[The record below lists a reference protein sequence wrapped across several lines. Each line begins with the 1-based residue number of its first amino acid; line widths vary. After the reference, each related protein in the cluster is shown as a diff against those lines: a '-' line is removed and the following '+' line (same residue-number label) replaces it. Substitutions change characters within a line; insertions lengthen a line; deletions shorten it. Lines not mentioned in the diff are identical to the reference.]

1 MDHLRFLDQT
11 ADLGLAFP
19 GSYDPAL
26 VTLSVLIA
34 SLAAYAALGIAPRIS
49 AAEGAAAGRSW
60 LVAGAVAMGIGVWAM
75 HFIGMLAFRL
85 PVPVAY
91 DVSITLLSMFP
102 AIVASGVVLFVISH
116 GRIRNRQLVL
126 AGILMGLGIGTMHY
140 TGMAAMRMAAKVFY
154 EPALFAL
161 SIIVAAVLATSALYI
176 NFLASRRNG
185 RSPDH
190 PTRLGGALVM
200 GFAVAGMH
208 YTAMAA
214 AYFFPMSGS
223 FPLGPVLDPMLLAS
237 LVALASALILAL
249 TIFVAVVDSR
259 LKAAAHSART
269 SRRRMI
275 AAIEGI
281 SEGFCLYDADDK
293 LVLSNSKYRELL
305 HSGNGEVSLGES
317 FEEIIRRVAGR
328 GLIPEAKERVDDWVE
343 ARLKQHR
350 DPSGP
355 LLQRRDDGRWIQ
367 VSERKTEDGSTV
379 AIYND
384 ITDLKK
390 AELELSE
397 ALENLKSAQAQVV
410 QSAKMSALGK
420 LTAGIVHEI
429 NTPVGVVNSSADNF
443 ERCINKIVD
452 AVENSRTL
460 EEVRSNKT
468 FQKSIQ
474 IVRENSRIVAAASSR
489 IGQVVGNL
497 KNFAGQ
503 DAGTYQTANVHEGIE
518 NVLALVHFEK
528 KEGVRVAKKFGDL
541 PEVHCNPGELSQVF
555 MTLLTN
561 AFEAVGE
568 EGLVT
573 VETWKDGTQ
582 VHIKISDTGKGMP
595 EDKVRTLFDLSFQ
608 TKGSRVGVGLGLSN
622 AYNVVKRHNGAI
634 AVASEL
640 GSGTEFL
647 ITLPVGQV
655 QASTAS

>member
-1 MDHLRFLDQT
+1 MEHLRFLDQT
-11 ADLGLAFP
+11 TDLGLALP

-116 GRIRNRQLVL
+116 GRIRNRQLGL

-176 NFLASRRNG
+176 NFLASRRNS
-185 RSPDH
+185 RSPHH

-275 AAIEGI
+275 AAIESI

-379 AIYND
+379 AIYTD
-384 ITDLKK
+384 ITDLKR

-410 QSAKMSALGK
+410 QSEKMSALGK
-420 LTAGIVHEI
+420 LTAGIAHEI
-429 NTPVGVVNSSADNF
+429 NTPVGVVTSSADNF
-443 ERCINKIVD
+443 ERCVNKIVD

-468 FQKSIQ
+468 FQKSLQ
-474 IVRENSRIVAAASSR
+474 IIRENSRVIAVASNR

-528 KEGVRVAKKFGDL
+528 KEGVRVARKFGDL

-573 VETWKDGTQ
+573 VETWKDDAQ

-595 EDKVRTLFDLSFQ
+595 EDTVRTLFDLSFR
-608 TKGSRVGVGLGLSN
+608 TKGSRVGVGLGLIERLQRREEAQRSDN
-622 AYNVVKRHNGAI
+622 RGERAW
-634 AVASEL
+634 
-640 GSGTEFL
+640 
-647 ITLPVGQV
+647 
-655 QASTAS
+655 

>member
-1 MDHLRFLDQT
+1 MNHLRFLDQT
-11 ADLGLAFP
+11 TDLSLALP

-49 AAEGAAAGRSW
+49 AAEATAVGRSW
-60 LVAGAVAMGIGVWAM
+60 LAAGAVAMGIGVWAM
-75 HFIGMLAFRL
+75 HFIGMLAFQL

-91 DVSITLLSMFP
+91 DVSITLLSMLP

-116 GRIRNRQLVL
+116 GGIRNRQLIL
-126 AGILMGLGIGTMHY
+126 AGTLMGLGIGTMHY

-185 RSPDH
+185 RAQDH
-190 PTRLGGALVM
+190 QTRLGGALVM

-208 YTAMAA
+208 YTAMASA
-214 AYFFPMSGS
+214 DFFPMSGS
-223 FPLGPVLDPMLLAS
+223 FELGPVLDPTLLAS

-249 TIFVAVVDSR
+249 TVFVAVVDSR

-269 SRRRMI
+269 SRSRMM
-275 AAIEGI
+275 AAIESI
-281 SEGFCLYDADDK
+281 SEGFSLYDTDDR
-293 LVLSNSKYRELL
+293 LVLCNSKYRELL
-305 HSGNGEVSLGES
+305 RADVGEVSLGER
-317 FEEIIRRVAGR
+317 FEEIVQRAAGR
-328 GLIPEAKERVDDWVE
+328 GLIPEAKGHVDEWVE

-350 DPSGP
+350 HPNGP
-355 LLQRRDDGRWIQ
+355 LLQRRVDGRWIQ
-367 VSERKTEDGSTV
+367 VSERKTEDGGTV
-379 AIYND
+379 AVYTD

-390 AELELSE
+390 AERDLFE
-397 ALENLKSAQAQVV
+397 ALENLQSAQAQVV
-410 QSAKMSALGK
+410 QSEKMSALGK
-420 LTAGIVHEI
+420 LTAGIAHEI
-429 NTPVGVVNSSADNF
+429 NTPVGVVASSADNF
-443 ERCINKIVD
+443 ERCVNKIVD
-452 AVENSRTL
+452 AVENSSTL

-468 FQKSIQ
+468 FQKSLQ
-474 IVRENSRIVAAASSR
+474 IVRESSRVIADASNR

-503 DAGTYQTANVHEGIE
+503 DAGTYETANVHEGIE
-518 NVLALVHFEK
+518 NVLAIVHFEQK
-528 KEGVRVAKKFGDL
+528 DGVRVAKKFGDL
-541 PEVHCNPGELSQVF
+541 PEVHCNPSELSQVF

-573 VETWKDGTQ
+573 VETWKDGRG
-582 VHIKISDTGKGMP
+582 VHVKISDTGKGMP

-608 TKGSRVGVGLGLSN
+608 TKGSRIGVGLGLSN
-622 AYNVVKRHNGAI
+622 AYNVVKKHNGAI
-634 AVASEL
+634 TVASEP
-640 GSGTEFL
+640 GRGTQFF
-647 ITLPVGQV
+647 ITLLVGQV
-655 QASTAS
+655 QASTAP

>member
-1 MDHLRFLDQT
+1 MEHLRFLDQT
-11 ADLGLAFP
+11 TDLGLALP

-102 AIVASGVVLFVISH
+102 AIVASGVVLLVISH
-116 GRIRNRQLVL
+116 GKIRNRQLLL

-154 EPALFAL
+154 EPALFVL

-185 RSPDH
+185 RSPHH

-223 FPLGPVLDPMLLAS
+223 SPLGPVLDPTLLAS

-275 AAIEGI
+275 AAIESI

-305 HSGNGEVSLGES
+305 HSANGEVSLGES

-379 AIYND
+379 AIYTD
-384 ITDLKK
+384 ITDLKR

-410 QSAKMSALGK
+410 QSEKMSALGK
-420 LTAGIVHEI
+420 LTAGIAHEI
-429 NTPVGVVNSSADNF
+429 NTPVGVVTSSADNF
-443 ERCINKIVD
+443 ERCVNKIVD

-468 FQKSIQ
+468 FQKSLQ
-474 IVRENSRIVAAASSR
+474 IIRENSRIIAAASSR

-528 KEGVRVAKKFGDL
+528 KEGVRVARKFGDL

-595 EDKVRTLFDLSFQ
+595 EDTVRTLFDLSFQ

-622 AYNVVKRHNGAI
+622 AYNVVKKHNGAI
-634 AVASEL
+634 TVASEL
-640 GSGTEFL
+640 GRGTQFL
-647 ITLPVGQV
+647 ITLPVGQI
-655 QASTAS
+655 QASTAP

>member
-1 MDHLRFLDQT
+1 MNHLRFLDQT
-11 ADLGLAFP
+11 TDLSLALP

-34 SLAAYAALGIAPRIS
+34 LLAAYAALGIAPRIS

-60 LVAGAVAMGIGVWAM
+60 LAAGAVAMGIGVWAM

-91 DVSITLLSMFP
+91 NVSVTLLSMFP

-126 AGILMGLGIGTMHY
+126 AGTFMGLGIGTMHY
-140 TGMAAMRMAAKVFY
+140 TGMAAMRMAAKVLY
-154 EPALFAL
+154 EPALFVL

-185 RSPDH
+185 RSPDYQ
-190 PTRLGGALVM
+190 TRLGGALVM

-208 YTAMAA
+208 YTAMAS

-223 FPLGPVLDPMLLAS
+223 FELGPVLDPTLLAS

-249 TIFVAVVDSR
+249 TIIVAVVDSR
-259 LKAAAHSART
+259 LKAAAQSART

-275 AAIEGI
+275 AAIESI

-317 FEEIIRRVAGR
+317 FEEIIRRVAAH

-350 DPSGP
+350 GPSGP

-379 AIYND
+379 AIYTD

-390 AELELSE
+390 ADLELYE

-410 QSAKMSALGK
+410 QSEKMSALGK

-429 NTPVGVVNSSADNF
+429 NTPVGVVTSSADNF

-468 FQKSIQ
+468 FQKSLQ
-474 IVRENSRIVAAASSR
+474 IIRENSRVIAVASNR

-518 NVLALVHFEK
+518 NVLALLHFEK
-528 KEGVRVAKKFGDL
+528 KEGVRIAKKFGEL

-573 VETWKDGTQ
+573 VETWKNGTQ

-595 EDKVRTLFDLSFQ
+595 EDKVRTLFDLSFR

-634 AVASEL
+634 TVASEL
-640 GSGTEFL
+640 GRGTEFL
-647 ITLPVGQV
+647 ITLPVEQV
-655 QASTAS
+655 QTSTAP

>member
-1 MDHLRFLDQT
+1 MEHLRFLDQT
-11 ADLGLAFP
+11 TDLGLALP

-85 PVPVAY
+85 PVPVVY

-116 GRIRNRQLVL
+116 GRIRNRQLGL

-176 NFLASRRNG
+176 NFLASRRNS
-185 RSPDH
+185 RSPHH

-275 AAIEGI
+275 AAIESI

-379 AIYND
+379 AIYTD
-384 ITDLKK
+384 ITDLKR

-410 QSAKMSALGK
+410 QSEKMSALGK
-420 LTAGIVHEI
+420 LTAGIAHEI
-429 NTPVGVVNSSADNF
+429 NTPVGVVTSSADNF
-443 ERCINKIVD
+443 ERCVNKIVD

-468 FQKSIQ
+468 FQKSLQ
-474 IVRENSRIVAAASSR
+474 IIRENSRVIAVASNR

-528 KEGVRVAKKFGDL
+528 KEGVRVARKFGDL

-573 VETWKDGTQ
+573 VETWKDDAQ

-595 EDKVRTLFDLSFQ
+595 EDTVRTLFDLSFR
-608 TKGSRVGVGLGLSN
+608 TKGSRVGVGLGLIERLQRREEAQRSDN
-622 AYNVVKRHNGAI
+622 RGERAW
-634 AVASEL
+634 
-640 GSGTEFL
+640 
-647 ITLPVGQV
+647 
-655 QASTAS
+655 

>member
-11 ADLGLAFP
+11 TDLGLALP

-49 AAEGAAAGRSW
+49 AAEGVAAGRSW
-60 LVAGAVAMGIGVWAM
+60 LAAGAVAMGIGVWAM

-154 EPALFAL
+154 EPALFVF

-223 FPLGPVLDPMLLAS
+223 FPFGPVLDPMLLAS

-275 AAIEGI
+275 AAIESI

-305 HSGNGEVSLGES
+305 HSGNGEVLLGES

-350 DPSGP
+350 DPSEP

-474 IVRENSRIVAAASSR
+474 IVRENSRIIADASNR

-503 DAGTYQTANVHEGIE
+503 DAGTFQTANVHEGIE
-518 NVLALVHFEK
+518 NVLALVHFEQK
-528 KEGVRVAKKFGDL
+528 DGVRVARKFGDL
-541 PEVHCNPGELSQVF
+541 PEVHCNPSELSQVF
-555 MTLLTN
+555 MTLFTN

-568 EGLVT
+568 EGRVT

-582 VHIKISDTGKGMP
+582 VHIKISDTGKGMA
-595 EDKVRTLFDLSFQ
+595 EDTVRTLFDLSFQ

-622 AYNVVKRHNGAI
+622 AYNVVKKHNGAI
-634 AVASEL
+634 TVASEL
-640 GSGTEFL
+640 GRGTEFL
-647 ITLPVGQV
+647 ITLPVEQV
-655 QASTAS
+655 QASTAP

>member
-11 ADLGLAFP
+11 TDLGLALP

-49 AAEGAAAGRSW
+49 AAEGVAAGRSW
-60 LVAGAVAMGIGVWAM
+60 LAAGAVAMGIGVWAM

-140 TGMAAMRMAAKVFY
+140 TGMAAMHMAAKVFY
-154 EPALFAL
+154 EPALFVL

-190 PTRLGGALVM
+190 PTRLGGTLVM

-214 AYFFPMSGS
+214 AYFFPVSGS

-275 AAIEGI
+275 AAIESI

-474 IVRENSRIVAAASSR
+474 IVRENSRIIADASNR

-503 DAGTYQTANVHEGIE
+503 DAGTFQTANVHEGID
-518 NVLALVHFEK
+518 NVLALVHFEQK
-528 KEGVRVAKKFGDL
+528 DGVRVARKFGDL
-541 PEVHCNPGELSQVF
+541 PEVHCNPSELSQVF
-555 MTLLTN
+555 MTLFTN

-573 VETWKDGTQ
+573 VETWKDDAQ
-582 VHIKISDTGKGMP
+582 VHVKISDSGKGMA
-595 EDKVRTLFDLSFQ
+595 EDTVRTLFDLSFQ

-622 AYNVVKRHNGAI
+622 AYNVVKKHNGAI
-634 AVASEL
+634 TVASEL
-640 GSGTEFL
+640 GRGTEFV

-655 QASTAS
+655 QASTAP

>member
-1 MDHLRFLDQT
+1 MEHLRFLDQS
-11 ADLGLAFP
+11 ADLGLALP

-116 GRIRNRQLVL
+116 GRIRNRQLGL

-185 RSPDH
+185 RSPH
-190 PTRLGGALVM
+190 HLTRLGGALVM

-275 AAIEGI
+275 AAIESI

-379 AIYND
+379 AIYTD
-384 ITDLKK
+384 ITDLKR

-410 QSAKMSALGK
+410 QSEKMSALGK
-420 LTAGIVHEI
+420 LTAGIAHEI
-429 NTPVGVVNSSADNF
+429 NTPVGVVTSSADNF
-443 ERCINKIVD
+443 ERCVNKIVD

-468 FQKSIQ
+468 FQKSLQ
-474 IVRENSRIVAAASSR
+474 IIRENSRIIAAASSR

-528 KEGVRVAKKFGDL
+528 KEGVRVARKFGDL

-568 EGLVT
+568 GRLVT

-595 EDKVRTLFDLSFQ
+595 EDTVRTLFDLSFQ

-622 AYNVVKRHNGAI
+622 AYNVVKKHNGAI
-634 AVASEL
+634 TVASEL
-640 GSGTEFL
+640 GRGTEFV

>member
-11 ADLGLAFP
+11 VDLSLALP
-19 GSYDPAL
+19 GSYDPGL

-34 SLAAYAALGIAPRIS
+34 SLAAYAALGVAPRIG
-49 AAEGAAAGRSW
+49 AAEGVTAGRSW
-60 LVAGAVAMGIGVWAM
+60 LAAGAVAMGIGVWAM

-91 DVSITLLSMFP
+91 DISVTLLSMLP

-116 GRIRNRQLVL
+116 SGIRNRHLVL

-140 TGMAAMRMAAKVFY
+140 TGMAAMRMAANVFY
-154 EPALFAL
+154 EPGLFAL

-176 NFLASRRNG
+176 NFLASRRKG
-185 RSPDH
+185 SSPDH
-190 PTRLGGALVM
+190 VTRLGGALVM

-214 AYFFPMSGS
+214 AYFFPMAGT
-223 FPLGPVLDPMLLAS
+223 FALGPVLDPMLLAS

-275 AAIEGI
+275 AAIESI

-305 HSGNGEVSLGES
+305 LSGNGEVSLGES
-317 FEEIIRRVAGR
+317 FEEIIRRAAGR
-328 GLIPEAKERVDDWVE
+328 GLISEAKGRVDDWVE
-343 ARLKQHR
+343 ARLKKHR
-350 DPSGP
+350 DPRGP

-379 AIYND
+379 AIYTD
-384 ITDLKK
+384 ITNLKK
-390 AELELSE
+390 ADLGLSE
-397 ALENLKSAQAQVV
+397 ALEDLKSAQAQMV

-420 LTAGIVHEI
+420 LTAGIAHEI
-429 NTPVGVVNSSADNF
+429 NTPVGVVSSSADNF

-452 AVENSRTL
+452 AVENSSTL
-460 EEVRSNKT
+460 EEVRSNKA
-468 FQKSIQ
+468 FQKSLQ
-474 IVRENSRIVAAASSR
+474 IVRENSRIIADASNR

-503 DAGTYQTANVHEGIE
+503 DTGSFETANVHEGIE
-518 NVLALVHFEK
+518 NVLALVDFEK
-528 KEGVRVAKKFGDL
+528 KDGVRVARKFGHL
-541 PEVHCNPGELSQVF
+541 PEVHCNPGELGQVF

-561 AFEAVGE
+561 AFDAVGE
-568 EGLVT
+568 DGLVT
-573 VETWKDGTQ
+573 IETWRDDAK
-582 VHIKISDTGKGMP
+582 VHVKISDTGKGMA
-595 EDKVRTLFDLSFQ
+595 ENRVTTLFDLSFK
-608 TKGSRVGVGLGLSN
+608 TKGSRIGVGLGLSN
-622 AYNVVKRHNGAI
+622 AYNVVKKHNGAI
-634 AVASEL
+634 AVESKV
-640 GSGTEFL
+640 GRGTQFV
-647 ITLPVGQV
+647 ITLPVGQF
-655 QASTAS
+655 QASTAP

>member
-1 MDHLRFLDQT
+1 MEHLRFLDQT
-11 ADLGLAFP
+11 ADLGLALP

-60 LVAGAVAMGIGVWAM
+60 LAAGAVAMGIGVWAM

-154 EPALFAL
+154 EPALFVL

-190 PTRLGGALVM
+190 LTRLGGALVM

-275 AAIEGI
+275 AAIESI

-317 FEEIIRRVAGR
+317 FEGIIRRVAGR
-328 GLIPEAKERVDDWVE
+328 GLILEAKERVDDWVE

-429 NTPVGVVNSSADNF
+429 NTPVGVVTSSADNF

-468 FQKSIQ
+468 FQKSLQ
-474 IVRENSRIVAAASSR
+474 IIRENSRVIAVASNR

-503 DAGTYQTANVHEGIE
+503 DAGTFQTANVHEGIE
-518 NVLALVHFEK
+518 NVLALVHFEQK
-528 KEGVRVAKKFGDL
+528 DGVRVARKFGDL
-541 PEVHCNPGELSQVF
+541 PEVHCNPSELSQVF

-582 VHIKISDTGKGMP
+582 VHIKISDTGKGIP
-595 EDKVRTLFDLSFQ
+595 EDTVRTLFDLSFQ

-622 AYNVVKRHNGAI
+622 AYNVVKKHNGAI
-634 AVASEL
+634 TVASEL
-640 GSGTEFL
+640 GRGTEFL

-655 QASTAS
+655 QASTAP

>member
-1 MDHLRFLDQT
+1 MEHLRFLDQT
-11 ADLGLAFP
+11 TDLGLALP

-102 AIVASGVVLFVISH
+102 AIVASGVVLLVISH
-116 GRIRNRQLVL
+116 GRIRNRQLLL

-154 EPALFAL
+154 EPALFVL

-185 RSPDH
+185 RSPHH

-223 FPLGPVLDPMLLAS
+223 SPLGPVLDPTLLAS

-275 AAIEGI
+275 AAIESI

-305 HSGNGEVSLGES
+305 HSANGEVSLGES

-379 AIYND
+379 AIYTD
-384 ITDLKK
+384 ITDLKR

-410 QSAKMSALGK
+410 QSEKMSALGK
-420 LTAGIVHEI
+420 LTAGIAHEI
-429 NTPVGVVNSSADNF
+429 NTPVGVVTSSADNF
-443 ERCINKIVD
+443 ERCVNKIVD

-468 FQKSIQ
+468 FQKSLQ
-474 IVRENSRIVAAASSR
+474 IIRENSRIIAAASSR

-528 KEGVRVAKKFGDL
+528 KEGVRVARKFGDL

-595 EDKVRTLFDLSFQ
+595 EDTVRTLFDLSFQ

-622 AYNVVKRHNGAI
+622 AYNVVKKHNGAI
-634 AVASEL
+634 TVASEL
-640 GSGTEFL
+640 GRGTQFL
-647 ITLPVGQV
+647 ITLPVGQI
-655 QASTAS
+655 QASTAP